1 MEPKLPPSIAEV
13 MAQLAEMSKGNPVV
27 FPVIPWQ
34 SQPIPKDVRVLKD
47 IIFRHT
53 PQRPLLL
60 DLYLPPMDPAEP
72 LPLVIWIY
80 GGGWIFGDKG
90 GCPPAPFA
98 GRGFAAASIS
108 YRFSSEAP
116 FPAQIA
122 DVRAAIRF
130 LRAYASQYH
139 LDPKRFG
146 VWGASAGGHL
156 CALLGTGSQAGALD
170 GDNMEN
176 LDVSCEVQAVCNM
189 AGPCD
194 LTVAAE
200 MDRNKYATLVE
211 CSEWLVGGGP
221 AHEKRDALR
230 VASPIHYI
238 AGKEPPFFTVFGEKD
253 DVVPASQ
260 GRMLHDA
267 LRKAGCESTLLI
279 TPNDGH
285 GVESF
290 DFEDAW
296 RFFHGVL
303 GEQ

>member
-1 MEPKLPPSIAEV
+1 MESKLPPSIAEV
-13 MAQLAEMSKGNPVV
+13 MAQIAEMSRENPVV

-34 SQPIPKDVRVLKD
+34 SQPIPEDVRVLKD
-47 IIFRHT
+47 IVFKKT

-60 DLYLPPMDPAEP
+60 DLYLPPANRKEP
-72 LPLVIWIY
+72 FPLVIWIY
-80 GGGWIFGDKG
+80 GGGWVFGDKSC
-90 GCPPAPFA
+90 CPPAPFA
-98 GRGFAAASIS
+98 GRGYAAASIS

-130 LRAYASQYH
+130 LRAHAGEYR
-139 LDPKRFG
+139 LDPERFG

-156 CALLGTGSQAGALD
+156 CALLGTAPHAGALD
-170 GDNMEN
+170 GDNTEN
-176 LDVSCEVQAVCNM
+176 LVFSCAVQAVCNM

-200 MDRNKYATLVE
+200 LDRTKFATLVE

-230 VASPIHYI
+230 VASPIHHI
-238 AGKEPPFFTVFGEKD
+238 TGEEPPFFTVFGEKD
-253 DVVPASQ
+253 DVVPADQ

-267 LRKAGCESTLLI
+267 LQKAGADSTLLI